1 MRPTPSPVLSHL
13 YGWCGACVMV
23 VCVCDGVLAPLPR
36 LVLNR
41 HKKSSCFSQYWDYRH
56 VPSMVLPCILLYMP
70 VNLGRFQENQ
80 NMCKPPFSLP
90 VFLFLF

>member
-1 MRPTPSPVLSHL
+1 MRPTPSPVPSHL

-56 VPSMVLPCILLYMP
+56 VPSMLDPL
-70 VNLGRFQENQ
+70 
-80 NMCKPPFSLP
+80 
-90 VFLFLF
+90 